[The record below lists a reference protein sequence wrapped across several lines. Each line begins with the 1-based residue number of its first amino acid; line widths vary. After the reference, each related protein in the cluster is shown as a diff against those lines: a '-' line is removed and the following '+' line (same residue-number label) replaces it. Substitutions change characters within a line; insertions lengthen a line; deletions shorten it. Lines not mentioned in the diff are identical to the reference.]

1 MLKNGSDVTTAAK
14 ARAIL
19 YQKRKIAVCGYH
31 GWHDWYIGSTS
42 MDNGVPIKTKGDTLR
57 FEFNNINSLKKLF
70 KNHKIAGVIIE
81 PLSINLLKDNF

>member
-1 MLKNGSDVTTAAK
+1 MIRFAKNGSDVTTAAIRL
-14 ARAIL
+14 AR
-19 YQKRKIAVCGYH
+19 YYTKREKIAVCGYH

-70 KNHKIAGVIIE
+70 QKIMK
-81 PLSINLLKDNF
+81 LLE